1 MTNIKKF
8 EAIVPIVTKAE
19 IEDDEIIP
27 TPAQMMI
34 EDGITKKK
42 AIYHQPPNG
51 KTNYAAEKARYN
63 ELCSDSC
70 KITLGYPMSWTE
82 FNQISDSLRKK
93 YIESMMDKYPG
104 ISYNTL
110 ACMFN
115 VNLHIVKFEVNRLGI
130 CINGRVGSNVL
141 SVYKQEIDEIKAKIE
156 AGELPRNLQIDRKED
171 LSKLKRKH
179 FKQVKSM
186 DPEDAL
192 KYINGIYERYSKT
205 LSVGDF
211 SDMMG
216 CSTKSVSNLFKEI
229 GFKFTN
235 ARKNFCNSNDAKI
248 IRAKFREEMV
258 ENGGKKFI
266 KRKYNKS
273 KKDED
278 PVIETVEPVV
288 SEPVETVVNP
298 EPADDKIMVETRFVP
313 MAEVPMVEFYDPAS
327 VMDGCIPADREIEDN
342 DLVEEPVETDTEP
355 TNKPEFNITSI
366 DAEVDVDKIDD
377 LIKHIGFTG
386 KVKIHIEKI

>member
-1 MTNIKKF
+1 MTDTKKF
-8 EAIVPIVTKAE
+8 ETIVPIVAKPASTE
-19 IEDDEIIP
+19 QEIIP
-27 TPAQMMI
+27 TSAQMMT
-34 EDGITKKK
+34 EDGFAKKK
-42 AIYHQPPNG
+42 AIYHQPPRRS
-51 KTNYAAEKARYN
+51 NYYADKARYN
-63 ELCSDSC
+63 ELCSDAY

-82 FNQISDSLRKK
+82 FNQVSDSMKK
-93 YIESMMDKYPG
+93 EYIESMLEKYPG
-104 ISYNTL
+104 IRYNTF
-110 ACMFN
+110 AYMFN
-115 VNLHIVKFEVNRLGI
+115 ANLSIVKFEINRLGI
-130 CINGRVGSNVL
+130 CINGRAGGNAL
-141 SVYKQEIDEIKAKIE
+141 HGYKQEIDEIKAKIE
-156 AGELPRNLQIDRKED
+156 AGELPRNLQIDRKDD

-179 FKQVKSM
+179 YNQIKSM

-278 PVIETVEPVV
+278 PITETVEPVA
-288 SEPVETVVNP
+288 SEPVKTVAYP

-313 MAEVPMVEFYDPAS
+313 MAEVPTVEFYDPAS

-342 DLVEEPVETDTEP
+342 DPVEEPVETVTEP
-355 TNKPEFNITSI
+355 ATKPEFDITSI
-366 DAEVDVDKIDD
+366 DAVVDVDKIDD
-377 LIKHIGFTG
+377 LIKHIGLTG

>member
-1 MTNIKKF
+1 MTDTKKS
-8 EAIVPIVTKAE
+8 EVIVPIVTKHTVE
-19 IEDDEIIP
+19 EDEIIP
-27 TPAQMMI
+27 TPAQMMT
-34 EDGITKKK
+34 EDCITKKK
-42 AIYHQPPNG
+42 MIYHKPPNG
-51 KTNYAAEKARYN
+51 NTNYTAEKARYN
-63 ELCSDSC
+63 ELCSDAY

-82 FNQISDSLRKK
+82 FNQISDSLKK
-93 YIESMMDKYPG
+93 EYIGSMMGKYPG
-104 ISYNTL
+104 ISYNAL
-110 ACMFN
+110 AYMFN
-115 VNLHIVKFEVNRLGI
+115 ANLGIVKFEVNRLGI
-130 CINGRVGSNVL
+130 CINDKAGVDVL
-141 SVYKQEIDEIKAKIE
+141 RGYKQEIDEIKAKIE
-156 AGELPRNLQIDRKED
+156 AGELPRNLQIVRKED
-171 LSKLKRKH
+171 LTKLKRKH
-179 FKQVKSM
+179 YKQVKAM

-248 IRAKFREEMV
+248 IRAKFRKEMID
-258 ENGGKKFI
+258 NGSKKFI
-266 KRKYNKS
+266 KKKYNKS

-278 PVIETVEPVV
+278 PITETVEPV
-288 SEPVETVVNP
+288 ETVADN
-298 EPADDKIMVETRFVP
+298 EPIDDKIMVETRFVP
-313 MAEVPMVEFYDPAS
+313 MAEVPMVEFYDQTS

-342 DLVEEPVETDTEP
+342 DPAEDPVETVTEP
-355 TNKPEFNITSI
+355 ATKSEFDITSI
-366 DAEVDVDKIDD
+366 DAEVDADKIYD

>member
-1 MTNIKKF
+1 MTGTKKF
-8 EAIVPIVTKAE
+8 ETIVPIVAKPATE
-19 IEDDEIIP
+19 DEIIP
-27 TPAQMMI
+27 TPAQMMT
-34 EDGITKKK
+34 EDGFAKKK
-42 AIYHQPPNG
+42 AIYHQPP
-51 KTNYAAEKARYN
+51 KHSNYYADKARYN
-63 ELCSDSC
+63 ELCSDTY
-70 KITLGYPMSWTE
+70 KISLGYPMSWTE
-82 FNQISDSLRKK
+82 FNQISDSMKK
-93 YIESMMDKYPG
+93 EYIESMLEKYPG
-104 ISYNTL
+104 IRYNTF
-110 ACMFN
+110 AYMFN
-115 VNLHIVKFEVNRLGI
+115 ANLSIVKFEINRLGI
-130 CINGRVGSNVL
+130 CINGRASGDAL
-141 SVYKQEIDEIKAKIE
+141 RGYKQEIDEIKAKIE
-156 AGELPRNLQIDRKED
+156 AGELPRNLQIVRKED
-171 LSKLKRKH
+171 LTKLKRKH
-179 FKQVKSM
+179 YKQVKAM

-248 IRAKFREEMV
+248 IRAKFREEMI
-258 ENGGKKFI
+258 ENGGKKFA

-273 KKDED
+273 KKYED
-278 PVIETVEPVV
+278 PITETVEPAV
-288 SEPVETVVNP
+288 SELVEADP
-298 EPADDKIMVETRFVP
+298 EPVDDKIMAETRFVP

-327 VMDGCIPADREIEDN
+327 VMNGCIPADREIEDN
-342 DLVEEPVETDTEP
+342 DPVDEPVKTDTDP
-355 TNKPEFNITSI
+355 TTKPEFNITSI

>member
-1 MTNIKKF
+1 MTGTKKL
-8 EAIVPIVTKAE
+8 EPVVPIVAKLVTE
-19 IEDDEIIP
+19 DEIIP
-27 TPAQMMI
+27 TPAQMMT
-34 EDGITKKK
+34 EDGFAKKK
-42 AIYHQPPNG
+42 AIYHQPP
-51 KTNYAAEKARYN
+51 KHSNYAADKARYN
-63 ELCSDSC
+63 ELCSDTY
-70 KITLGYPMSWTE
+70 KITLGYPMSWSE
-82 FNQISDSLRKK
+82 FNQISDSMRKE
-93 YIESMMDKYPG
+93 YIKSMMDKYPG

-115 VNLHIVKFEVNRLGI
+115 VNPHIVKFEVNRLGI

-141 SVYKQEIDEIKAKIE
+141 SVYKQEIDEIKAKIKS
-156 AGELPRNLQIDRKED
+156 GEKPRNLQIVRKED

-179 FKQVKSM
+179 YKEVKAM

-192 KYINGIYERYSKT
+192 KYINGIYARYSKT

-216 CSTKSVSNLFKEI
+216 CSKSSTSILFKEI
-229 GFKFTN
+229 GFKFN
-235 ARKNFCNSNDAKI
+235 NVNINFCNSKEAKI
-248 IRAKFREEMV
+248 IRTKFREEMV

-278 PVIETVEPVV
+278 PVVETVEPVV
-288 SEPVETVVNP
+288 SEPVENVSDS
-298 EPADDKIMVETRFVP
+298 EPTDDKIMAETRFVP
-313 MAEVPMVEFYDPAS
+313 MAEVPTVEFYDPAS
-327 VMDGCIPADREIEDN
+327 VMDSCIPADREIEDN
-342 DLVEEPVETDTEP
+342 DPVEEPVETVTEP
-355 TNKPEFNITSI
+355 ATKPEFNITSI

>member
-8 EAIVPIVTKAE
+8 EAIVPIVTKPA

-34 EDGITKKK
+34 EDGIIKKK

-63 ELCSDSC
+63 ELCSDSY

-82 FNQISDSLRKK
+82 FNQISDSLRKE
-93 YIESMMDKYPG
+93 YIESMMEKYPG

-110 ACMFN
+110 AYMFN
-115 VNLHIVKFEVNRLGI
+115 ASIHIVKFEVNRLGI
-130 CINGRVGSNVL
+130 SINSKSGRDVL
-141 SVYKQEIDEIKAKIE
+141 RRYKQEIDEIKAKIE
-156 AGELPRNLQIDRKED
+156 AGEMPRNLHIDRKED
-171 LSKLKRKH
+171 FLKLKRKH
-179 FKQVKSM
+179 YKQVKAM
-186 DPEDAL
+186 NPEDAL

-216 CSTKSVSNLFKEI
+216 CSKSSTAILFKEI
-229 GFKFTN
+229 GFKFDN
-235 ARKNFCNSNDAKI
+235 DRINFCLSSDAKI
-248 IRAKFREEMV
+248 IRAKFREEMI
-258 ENGGKKFI
+258 ESGNSKKFA
-266 KRKYNKS
+266 KRKYNKP
-273 KKDED
+273 KKE
-278 PVIETVEPVV
+278 EPVV
-288 SEPVETVVNP
+288 KTAEAAESINAEPIEEKVVVETITVPVK
-298 EPADDKIMVETRFVP
+298 EVP
-313 MAEVPMVEFYDPAS
+313 MAEFCDPAS
-327 VMDGCIPADREIEDN
+327 VMDDCIPADREIEDR
-342 DLVEEPVETDTEP
+342 DPVEEHVPDNEP
-355 TNKPEFNITSI
+355 TKPEFNITSI
-366 DAEVDVDKIDD
+366 DAEVDVGDIDD